1 MPQVISFSGAG
12 RAAHSRS
19 VRVRHSKEN
28 ALSQGGTGQ
37 GIHQQTQQGCSN
49 DALLGTEEAN
59 EACIRGLRT
68 AMDAAAA
75 AGDVATYKQ
84 HQGEYIQ
91 ALSARSPEQIQRLN
105 EQHLAAVER
114 AAALGDHG
122 LRYVPAAWL
131 ETDTGRAVAWR
142 TSRPLAGEAD
152 ERRSA

>member
-1 MPQVISFSGAG
+1 MQVISFTRRRS
-12 RAAHSRS
+12 AAHSRS
-19 VRVRHSKEN
+19 AHVRPPKAKPLAGAIRAE
-28 ALSQGGTGQ
+28 GF
-37 GIHQQTQQGCSN
+37 HQSTQQGSS
-49 DALLGTEEAN
+49 DSASLGTEEAN
-59 EACIRGLRT
+59 EAIIRELRT

-84 HQGEYIQ
+84 HQAEYIQ

-131 ETDTGRAVAWR
+131 ETESGRAVAWR